1 MDPASGPDADRSER
15 EADATSVLARRCAG
29 VIDPKVRVAY
39 VADHLRRATPAEVV
53 ELLAAAQA
61 GAPRIPAYADLL
73 LALALALSEPET
85 EPTRRESALLA
96 SAAGLT
102 SVVEMLG
109 QHDPATP
116 ELGELRVPDFGTGR
130 PLTLGE
136 RKSLARRRD
145 RGLLAR
151 VLRDPHPEVIAVL
164 LDNPALTELDVVR
177 LAARRPIDPQS
188 LRHVFLNPRWAV
200 RYEVRRALLQNPYC
214 PLDVAL
220 KLVPLLKRS
229 DAAAFARAPS
239 LRTPIREACA
249 RVARQ
254 SLQ

>member
-1 MDPASGPDADRSER
+1 VDSAPERDLGRSALGADP
-15 EADATSVLARRCAG
+15 TSALARRCAAL
-29 VIDPKVRVAY
+29 IDPKVRVAY
-39 VADHLRRATPAEVV
+39 VTDHLRRSTPQQVV
-53 ELLAAAQA
+53 ELLAGALA

-73 LALALALSEPET
+73 LALALASSDPAT
-85 EPTRRESALLA
+85 DPVRRESAMLA

-102 SVVEMLG
+102 AVAEILG
-109 QHDPATP
+109 QHAPATP
-116 ELGELRVPDFGTGR
+116 ELGELRVPDFGAGR

-151 VLRDPHPEVIAVL
+151 VVRDPHPDVIAVL

-177 LAARRPIDPQS
+177 LAARRPIDPDA
-188 LRHVFLNPRWAV
+188 LRHVFRSPRWAV

-254 SLQ
+254 ALQ

>member
-1 MDPASGPDADRSER
+1 MDPASER
-15 EADATSVLARRCAG
+15 DDDGFSSRVDATFILARRCAG
-29 VIDPKVRVAY
+29 IRDPKVRVAY
-39 VADHLRRATPAEVV
+39 VADYLRRARAEEVV
-53 ELLAAAQA
+53 ELLAEAQA
-61 GAPRIPAYADLL
+61 GASRIPAYADLL

-85 EPTRRESALLA
+85 EPTRCESAMLA
-96 SAAGLT
+96 AAAGLT

-109 QHDPATP
+109 HHEPATP
-116 ELGELRVPDFGTGR
+116 EPKELRVPDFGAGR

-151 VLRDPHPEVIAVL
+151 VVRDPHPEVIAIL
-164 LDNPALTELDVVR
+164 LGNPALTELDVVR
-177 LAARRPIDPQS
+177 LAARRPIDPAS
-188 LRHVFLNPRWAV
+188 LRYIFRSPRWAV

-220 KLVPLLKRS
+220 RLVPLLKRS
-229 DAAAFARAPS
+229 DAKVFARAPS